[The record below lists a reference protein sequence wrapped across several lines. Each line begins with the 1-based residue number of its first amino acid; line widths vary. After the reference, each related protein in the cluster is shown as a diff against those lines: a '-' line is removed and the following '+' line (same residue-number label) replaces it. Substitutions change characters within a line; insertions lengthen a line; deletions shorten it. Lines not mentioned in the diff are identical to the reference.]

1 MANAYTILVVD
12 DEPPIRR
19 FLRTSLSAAG
29 YQVVTA
35 DDAASGLAGL
45 AREKP
50 DVIILDLGR
59 PDGSGLG
66 VSAEPRQGSPV
77 PISGLSPRAGG
88 SRRSRRDRC
97 DR

>member
-50 DVIILDLGR
+50 DD
-59 PDGSGLG
+59 
-66 VSAEPRQGSPV
+66 
-77 PISGLSPRAGG
+77 
-88 SRRSRRDRC
+88 
-97 DR
+97 